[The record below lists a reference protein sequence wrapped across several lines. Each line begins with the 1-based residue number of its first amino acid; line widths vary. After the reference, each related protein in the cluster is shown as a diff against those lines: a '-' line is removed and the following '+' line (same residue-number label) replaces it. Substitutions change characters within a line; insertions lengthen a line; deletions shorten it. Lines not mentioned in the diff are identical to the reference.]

1 MLCEGTAWAQAA
13 AGAPGA
19 GSPSIVEQL
28 MTGPGPIMAL
38 VIAVMY
44 FLVFRP
50 QNRKA
55 QEQAKLLSSL
65 KRNDEV
71 VTTGGIIGKITE
83 VGDKVIILEI
93 ASNVRI
99 RVERLQM
106 ASISTYGKTFSK
118 KVDEEGI
125 IVSGNTVTK
134 FSSDLA

>member
-1 MLCEGTAWAQAA
+1 MLFEGTAWAQAA
-13 AGAPGA
+13 AAAPAA

-71 VTTGGIIGKITE
+71 VTTGGIIGRIVE
-83 VGDKVIILEI
+83 AGDKVIILEV
-93 ASNVRI
+93 APNVRL
-99 RVERLQM
+99 RVERPQI
-106 ASISTYGKTFSK
+106 ASISSYGKTASAK
-118 KVDEEGI
+118 KDD
-125 IVSGNTVTK
+125 K
-134 FSSDLA
+134 